1 MNQILRRTLLGLAAM
16 TTMAVATTSAMAATM
31 TVYVKNDTTATVEFQ
46 AGGGFQGVPSPS
58 FPTTIIPSGTTAAI
72 SVTSPY
78 PTSTGGSFYYRRQD
92 NLKRCFFVP
101 SRTMSGSVWNWPT
114 TNATPSATGVNC
126 SGAASNVNSNGD
138 WTVNFRIY

>member
-1 MNQILRRTLLGLAAM
+1 MKKSLRQAFLGLAA
-16 TTMAVATTSAMAATM
+16 TATLTVAATSAMAATV
-31 TVYVKNDTTATVEFQ
+31 TVYVKNDTSTTVEFQ
-46 AGGGFQGVPSPS
+46 AGGGFQGVPSPG
-58 FPTTIIPSGTTAAI
+58 FPATIIPSGTTGAI
-72 SVTSPY
+72 TINSPF

-114 TNATPSATGVNC
+114 TNATPSATGVSC
-126 SGAASNVNSNGD
+126 SGTASNVNSNGD